1 LSIEAGKTYGR
12 PALRKLN
19 VQQLRAIVSKHA
31 KEFLGLIFPD
41 EIGNS
46 AISPEARPKP
56 RKLYNP
62 PGLRKLSPEQAKLLL
77 IGHVS
82 RGDEGAKEVLELLFP
97 ESDGSIKERA

>member
-19 VQQLRAIVSKHA
+19 VQQLRTIVSKHA

-46 AISPEARPKP
+46 DTSPEARPKP
-56 RKLYNP
+56 RKLYETP
-62 PGLRKLSPEQAKLLL
+62 SVRKLTPEQAKLLL

-82 RGDEGAKEVLELLFP
+82 LGDEAAKEVLELLFP
-97 ESDGSIKERA
+97 ESDGSTEERI